1 MHLHKRTTKMNV
13 TQGQMYNGK
22 ENRKCMHTKM
32 HFVLTS
38 KRTVS
43 QVGVTDHDGFY
54 DDVDVVL
61 WRDVHLL
68 HQSLL
73 YFTKVQIPP
82 SCL

>member
-1 MHLHKRTTKMNV
+1 MKV

-61 WRDVHLL
+61 
-68 HQSLL
+68 
-73 YFTKVQIPP
+73 
-82 SCL
+82 